1 MAPRA
6 SEVASADGVVP
17 MKAAWEVPPG
27 PRLVRS
33 TPARSFR
40 MGCIEVSGNSP
51 RGGLHWAMSQA
62 VVSEMC
68 RVIVP
73 LWYSGVMSAANFE
86 NPWLLGGSWVEVR
99 RYGSIPDFARSSGV
113 VSSLVA
119 LSFTSLGMRPWRVA
133 KSTGLASLRLS
144 FAHPRSHVPGAAN
157 PGEGHRSLPCAS
169 WLSSSC
175 CTEVIRGLGPL

>member
-6 SEVASADGVVP
+6 SEASADGVVP
-17 MKAAWEVPPG
+17 IKAAWEVLPG
-27 PRLVRS
+27 SRLVRL
-33 TPARSFR
+33 TPARSLR
-40 MGCIEVSGNSP
+40 MSGIGVSGTSP
-51 RGGLHWAMSQA
+51 GDGLCRATSQA

-68 RVIVP
+68 RVIIP
-73 LWYSGVMSAANFE
+73 LGYSGVMSAANFE

-99 RYGSIPDFARSSGV
+99 RYGSMPDFARSSGV
-113 VSSLVA
+113 ASLLVV

-144 FAHPRSHVPGAAN
+144 FAHPRSHVPGAAD
-157 PGEGHRSLPCAS
+157 PGEDHRSLPCAS